1 MPARSALEN
10 SAIGAPFK
18 PNAYLVRRAVQRL
31 RKNVAAH
38 FPFHSRPCAD
48 MPARLEPRRAI
59 IAVAPFDDDARAAPS
74 APVPIRQLPDILIN
88 QIAAGEVVERPAS
101 VVKELVENALDAG
114 ALRIDIDL
122 EEGGVRLIRIRDDG
136 AGIAAAELPLAIS
149 RHATSKIASL
159 DDLEGVATLGFRG
172 EALPS
177 IASVSR
183 FVVVSRRDEAEHGSS
198 LEVEGGRVGGITPK
212 PHPRGTTVEVRDLFF
227 NVPARRKFLKAERT
241 ELGHI
246 EEWLRQLALARPDV
260 ELRVSHNGRPSRR
273 WKGEGGGMLHGAG
286 VSHVRL
292 NETLG
297 EEFARHALRVDHSAA
312 GLRLHG
318 WIAQPAYN
326 RASAD
331 QQYLYVNGRAVRDRS
346 IAHAV
351 KQAFAD
357 VLFHGRQPAYVLF
370 LELDPRRVDVN
381 VHPAKHEVRFRDA
394 RLLHDFVYR
403 TLHEALAETRAGQS
417 PASMEAGAATA
428 LVYPD
433 AGSPNAT
440 AGMGWSQFQRG
451 MPQAP
456 LGLQVAE
463 ARAGYAALYG
473 ASPSMQAMASPMPA
487 SDDATLPPLGYA
499 IAQLHGIYILAET
512 AEGLIVVDMHAAHE
526 RIGYEKLKRAHD
538 GEGLRSQ
545 PLLVPA
551 ALAVSEREADTAERE
566 AAMLA
571 LLGFDVTR
579 SGLQSLTLR
588 SVPALLAHGDVEALL
603 RDVLGDLRD
612 HGDTSF
618 AGGRRVVA
626 ARDELLSTM
635 ACHGAVRANRR
646 LSLPEMNALL
656 RQMEA
661 TERSGQCNHGRPTW
675 ARFTLPEI
683 DRWFLRGR

>member
-1 MPARSALEN
+1 MT
-10 SAIGAPFK
+10 
-18 PNAYLVRRAVQRL
+18 
-31 RKNVAAH
+31 
-38 FPFHSRPCAD
+38 
-48 MPARLEPRRAI
+48 
-59 IAVAPFDDDARAAPS
+59 
-74 APVPIRQLPDILIN
+74 IRQLPDTLIN
-88 QIAAGEVVERPAS
+88 QIAAGEVIERPAS

-114 ALRIDIDL
+114 ARRIDIDL

-136 AGIAAAELPLAIS
+136 KGIDAGELPLAVS

-183 FVVVSRRDEAEHGSS
+183 FALISRRHGSEHAAS
-198 LEVEGGRVGGITPK
+198 LDVEGGRVGGVTPR
-212 PHPRGTTVEVRDLFF
+212 PHPQGTTVEVRDLFF

-260 ELRVSHNGRPSRR
+260 ELRVSHNGKPSRR
-273 WKGEGGGMLHGAG
+273 WKGEGDLL
-286 VSHVRL
+286 SEVRL
-292 NETLG
+292 HEALG
-297 EEFARHALRVDHSAA
+297 EEFARNVLRIDHEGA

-346 IAHAV
+346 ISHAIR
-351 KQAFAD
+351 QAYSD
-357 VLFHGRQPAYVLF
+357 VLFHGRHPAYVLF

-394 RLLHDFVYR
+394 RLIHDFVYR
-403 TLHEALAETRAGQS
+403 TLQDALSHTRAGHVAGTAS
-417 PASMEAGAATA
+417 PFATTPDATGAAA
-428 LVYPD
+428 FAP
-433 AGSPNAT
+433 AFA
-440 AGMGWSQFQRG
+440 QFDRTS
-451 MPQAP
+451 QAP
-456 LGLQVAE
+456 LPMQVADT
-463 ARAGYAALYG
+463 RAGYAALY
-473 ASPSMQAMASPMPA
+473 APRTADVAMPSMTGTPAMPLPA
-487 SDDATLPPLGYA
+487 GDDATLPPLGYA

-526 RIGYEKLKRAHD
+526 RIGYEKLKTAHD
-538 GEGLRSQ
+538 GEGLRTQ

-551 ALAVSEREADTAERE
+551 SVAVSEREADVAERE
-566 AAMLA
+566 ADTLA
-571 LLGFDVTR
+571 ALGFEVTR
-579 SGLQSLTLR
+579 SGPQSLTLR

-603 RDVLGDLRD
+603 RDVLADLRE
-612 HGDTSF
+612 HGQS
-618 AGGRRVVA
+618 RRVAA
-626 ARDELLSTM
+626 ARDELLATM

-646 LSLPEMNALL
+646 LTVPEMNALL
-656 RQMEA
+656 REMEA